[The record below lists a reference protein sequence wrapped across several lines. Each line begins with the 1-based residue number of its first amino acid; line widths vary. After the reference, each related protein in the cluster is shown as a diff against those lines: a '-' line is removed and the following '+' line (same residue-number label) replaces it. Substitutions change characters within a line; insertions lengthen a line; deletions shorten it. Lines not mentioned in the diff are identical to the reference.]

1 VSVMATSDR
10 FDADDD
16 RWLSQV
22 RLLHEDLGRETPLV
36 TGPGGASPRS
46 AVILP
51 GTKGGWLPDVAV
63 LLSPAVVAGVV
74 AVVKAWLVRD
84 RDRTVHLAWEVDGRK
99 GEFTATASTADN
111 ATLQAALEHGLRT
124 AAGIGATADAG
135 AARAGLEE
143 PGESGGSESDGNSVA

>member
-1 VSVMATSDR
+1 VEELRVSVAATSDR

-22 RLLHEDLGRETPLV
+22 RLLHEDLGQQTPLV
-36 TGPGGASPRS
+36 SGRPT
-46 AVILP
+46 AVRP
-51 GTKGGWLPDVAV
+51 GTKGGWLPDVAL

-84 RDRTVHLAWEVDGRK
+84 RDRTVHLAWEVNGEK

-111 ATLQAALEHGLRT
+111 ATLQAALEHGLR
-124 AAGIGATADAG
+124 AATGSAGQG
-135 AARAGLEE
+135 AADE
-143 PGESGGSESDGNSVA
+143 PEAEPEPDGDSVG

>member
-1 VSVMATSDR
+1 MEELRVSVTATSDR
-10 FDADDD
+10 FAADDD

-22 RLLHEDLGRETPLV
+22 RVLHGDLGRETRVV
-36 TGPGGASPRS
+36 TGRPTAAR
-46 AVILP
+46 P

-84 RDRTVHLAWEVDGRK
+84 RDRTVHLAWEVNGRK

-111 ATLQAALEHGLRT
+111 ATLQAALEHGLRA
-124 AAGIGATADAG
+124 AAGTDAVAGTDAG
-135 AARAGLEE
+135 AVAESAE
-143 PGESGGSESDGNSVA
+143 PGASGGSEPDGNSVG